1 MNVLVLTPDA
11 VGSTLLQRMLTIYM
25 QFHQFDRPVI
35 NLHEL
40 TNGIAKYYSP
50 DFGREIVSKRQVKNW
65 GYFQTLQEIVELL
78 SSVDHYKTSRLASYH
93 IVRRGD
99 TMAQQIPF
107 YNYLN
112 ENFYIIACR
121 RSNVFEHALSMALS
135 RVTKKLNVFDFSEKI
150 DTFFDIYKSGIV
162 LDTEVFVKQLELYRH
177 YIQWSEQHFNICS
190 YFNYEKDV
198 PRLEQFI
205 LDLPV
210 FANQESKISWDQN
223 FGMGFNTW
231 NQMNYVLSDLRMLN
245 SVERQQIDTLSLAN
259 QQAVESY
266 QKHAPEHWPPVFS
279 VTDLNNLPTDLK
291 TNVNHNFIQSNGLTM
306 LMNPTQQAAVQQFK
320 PQFDQISGAIKK
332 MIDLD
337 IIVTGPP
344 IKKQQ
349 LIEKRS
355 VIKNFNDLI
364 KVYNDWAI
372 NNPDIASET
381 SDQDITDHIKKE
393 SDFWQ
398 SIFVTAGQQPAGLPN
413 VL

>member
-1 MNVLVLTPDA
+1 
-11 VGSTLLQRMLTIYM
+11 
-25 QFHQFDRPVI
+25 
-35 NLHEL
+35 
-40 TNGIAKYYSP
+40 
-50 DFGREIVSKRQVKNW
+50 
-65 GYFQTLQEIVELL
+65 
-78 SSVDHYKTSRLASYH
+78 
-93 IVRRGD
+93 
-99 TMAQQIPF
+99 
-107 YNYLN
+107 
-112 ENFYIIACR
+112 
-121 RSNVFEHALSMALS
+121 MALS
-135 RVTKKLNVFDFSEKI
+135 RVTKKLNVFDFAEKI

-162 LDTEVFVKQLELYRH
+162 LDTEVFVKQLDLYRH

-210 FANQESKISWDQN
+210 FANQESKISWNQN
-223 FGMGFNTW
+223 FGMDFNTW

-245 SVERQQIDTLSLAN
+245 SIERQQIDTLSLAN

-266 QKHAPEHWPPVFS
+266 QQYAPEHWPPVFS
-279 VTDLNNLPTDLK
+279 VTDLNKLPADLK
-291 TNVNHNFIQSNGLTM
+291 TNVNHNFIQNNGLTM
-306 LMNPTQQAAVQQFK
+306 LMNPTQQACVQQFK

-364 KVYNDWAI
+364 KVYNDWAA
-372 NNPDIASET
+372 NNPDIASPIN
-381 SDQDITDHIKKE
+381 DQDISDHITKE

-398 SIFVTAGQQPAGLPN
+398 SIFVTAEQQPAGLPN